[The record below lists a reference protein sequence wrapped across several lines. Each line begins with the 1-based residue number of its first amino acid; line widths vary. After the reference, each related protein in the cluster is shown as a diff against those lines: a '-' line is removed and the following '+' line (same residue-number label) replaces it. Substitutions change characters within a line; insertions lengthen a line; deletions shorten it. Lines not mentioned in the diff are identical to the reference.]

1 MYLLCMRSAIQIE
14 FAKPAAVKRAKRKVK
29 TDTFSAIW
37 DHLQLKY
44 HTCRYSNHCW
54 KQFIAKFSIYY
65 KTKLILFLLY
75 KERGKAIASSVEKYL
90 KQMMTTQYGELD

>member
-1 MYLLCMRSAIQIE
+1 MKYLI
-14 FAKPAAVKRAKRKVK
+14 
-29 TDTFSAIW
+29 
-37 DHLQLKY
+37 
-44 HTCRYSNHCW
+44 CRYLNHRW

-90 KQMMTTQYGELD
+90 KQMVTTQHGGL

>member
-44 HTCRYSNHCW
+44 HSYRCRYSNHCW

-65 KTKLILFLLY
+65 NTKLVLFLLY
-75 KERGKAIASSVEKYL
+75 KGRGEVIASCVKKYVN
-90 KQMMTTQYGELD
+90 QMRNT